1 MSFLREP
8 IIGGDDNT
16 WGTYLL
22 AQFQATLGD
31 LSCKL
36 ENVGGTLYINP
47 GHFGIDDGTNRGI
60 VTVPAAES
68 ISLAGTSNETWI
80 AIECAVSGTA
90 HTFTATDIAGATDP
104 TLLPTD
110 FRNSYDGEKGGFY
123 ITNNKRCIGLVWK
136 NAGGVLLAV
145 INTVGGREEW
155 WASQIGLHTGTIHEQ
170 SGPGKGFVIE
180 IGNWNMNVTGG
191 GSASVTV
198 TNYFGVFYAAL
209 QRMNA
214 IVRPDSGALGAGVDI
229 AGELMRFG
237 NNADPNLLSGGWT
250 GIGINAGNTFTTLYI
265 RTGGYYDSANFN
277 DPAYNRG
284 WVTIHMRDF

>member
-16 WGTYLL
+16 WGSYIL
-22 AQFQATLGD
+22 AQFRATLGD

-36 ENVGGTLYINP
+36 ENVGGVLYMNA

-60 VTVPAAES
+60 VTIPSTED

-90 HTFTATDIAGATDP
+90 HTFTASDIAGATDP

-123 ITNNKRCIGLVWK
+123 ITNSKRCIGLVWK
-136 NAGGVLLAV
+136 NASGVLLAV

-170 SGPGKGFVIE
+170 SGPGKGFNLN
-180 IGNWNMNVTGG
+180 IGDWNMDTTASLLIAHSFGG
-191 GSASVTV
+191 FITAIQ
-198 TNYFGVFYAAL
+198 NI
-209 QRMNA
+209 NA
-214 IVRPDSGALGAGVDI
+214 IVRGDAGGFY
-229 AGELMRFG
+229 A
-237 NNADPNLLSGGWT
+237 NNYFILSLFTNAADPQLLNGG
-250 GIGINAGNTFTTLYI
+250 IVIIDNTNIQLQR
-265 RTGGYYDSANFN
+265 RTGSVFDSVDFDATSF
-277 DPAYNRG
+277 NRG
-284 WVTIHMRDF
+284 WMPVWMRGF